1 MILCGDICSVSE
13 ESPGSRLHD
22 TLTKERFLDISII
35 ISALIAVGTSM
46 YCFST
51 GVFIIVPHLF
61 YIPII
66 FAAYQHPERAIAFVV
81 SLSAIY
87 LAGVFFFSRGFGVEL
102 VNALIRVMVYLLVAI
117 VISGLSSRLKA
128 RESRYRGIF
137 ETSGTGI
144 FLFSSRTGQITEIN
158 PGCSATLGYS
168 RDEAL
173 SLKVPVIW
181 PGYLE
186 LAEALE
192 EGGGRVE
199 GLDCNLVARDG
210 TPCPVLISANPLAEQ
225 EIVCAVAT
233 GMGEQ
238 KRMEE
243 ELRRSRETLQV
254 ILDTTDVGVLLTD
267 PGREI
272 VEGNAAAIRFFG
284 GIGREDLV
292 GRNPYDLIAEGD
304 LEAVLRYREQIQRGE
319 AFAPIECMFR
329 RFDGT
334 ERSVEVAI
342 DPLEKGGTAPERMV
356 VSFRDITER
365 RRAEK
370 AVREENRRLAIIN
383 EVLAAAT
390 ASRRLDEILPV
401 SLEKVVA
408 LLDYDVGA
416 ACLVHPGSDT
426 VHLQA
431 FVGEEIPPLCLRR
444 DEYPGRYVLVDGEAR
459 FIDRFDEKYPEH
471 KSPRIRSFAVVPIP
485 GDDEPVGC
493 IAVASKTRETIS
505 ESERQTLVAIGEKLG
520 DVVVKGMLHEDLE
533 TALASANRYLEAAN
547 AATESANL
555 YLDILTHDINN
566 ANTVAMG
573 YLQMSLESEDEV
585 PREFLREP
593 LTAIYQSNDIIR
605 NVTTIRRLQEK
616 GAELRPVQLE
626 PVLRRMRNYYVNAS
640 ITLEGPDVT
649 VLADDLIDE
658 IFTNLIGNS
667 IKFGGSDVEVIVS
680 TREEE
685 GGMVSVMVA
694 DTGPGISD
702 DLKPRIFERK
712 ERGVTRKSGKGL
724 GLYIV
729 RMLVERYGGSVWVGD
744 RVPGRPEEG
753 AAITVTLRRYTPDGE

>member
-1 MILCGDICSVSE
+1 MREG
-13 ESPGSRLHD
+13 SPGYCFHGALI
-22 TLTKERFLDISII
+22 KERFIDFSII
-35 ISALIAVGTSM
+35 ISALIAVGTSIC
-46 YCFST
+46 CFST
-51 GVFIIVPHLF
+51 GIFIIVPHLF

-66 FAAYQHPERAIAFVV
+66 LAAYQHQERGVAFVGALV
-81 SLSAIY
+81 TIY
-87 LAGVFFFSRGFGVEL
+87 LAEVVFFSRGFGVEL
-102 VNALIRVMVYLLVAI
+102 INALIRVMVYLLVAI
-117 VISGLSSRLKA
+117 VISSLSSRLKA

-137 ETSGTGI
+137 ETSGAGV
-144 FLFSSRTGQITEIN
+144 FLFSSRTGEIVEMN
-158 PGCSATLGYS
+158 PWCSEALGYS
-168 RDEAL
+168 RDEVL
-173 SLKVPVIW
+173 SLGIPEIW
-181 PGYLE
+181 PGYTK
-186 LAEALE
+186 LARTLE
-192 EGGGRVE
+192 EEGRI
-199 GLDCNLVARDG
+199 GCLDCNLIGRDG
-210 TPCPVLISANPLAEQ
+210 ASHPVLISASPLPE
-225 EIVCAVAT
+225 EEMVCVVAT
-233 GMGEQ
+233 GMREQ

-272 VEGNAAAIRFFG
+272 VEANAAAIRFFG
-284 GIGREDLV
+284 GRGREDLV
-292 GRNPYDLIAEGD
+292 GRNPYDLIAESD
-304 LEAVLRYREQIQRGE
+304 LEAVLSYRDRIQCRE

-334 ERSVEVAI
+334 KRPVEVVI
-342 DPLEKGGTAPERMV
+342 VPLEKDGAAPERMV

-370 AVREENRRLAIIN
+370 AMQEERWRLTVINR
-383 EVLAAAT
+383 VLAAAT
-390 ASRRLDEILPV
+390 ASRRLGEILPV

-408 LLDYDVGA
+408 LLDYDIGA
-416 ACLVHPGSDT
+416 ACLVQPGSDT

-459 FIDRFDEKYPEH
+459 FVDRFNEKYPGH

-533 TALASANRYLEAAN
+533 MALASANRYLEAAN

-573 YLQMSLESEDEV
+573 YLQMSLESEGEV
-585 PREFLREP
+585 PREFLQEP

-605 NVTTIRRLQEK
+605 NVTTIRRLQER

-626 PVLRRMRNYYVNAS
+626 PVLRRMRNYYVNTS
-640 ITLEGPDVT
+640 ITLNGPDVT

-667 IKFGGSDVEVIVS
+667 VKFGGSDVEVIVS
-680 TREEE
+680 TREEV
-685 GGMVSVMVA
+685 GGMVSVTVA

-729 RMLVERYGGSVWVGD
+729 RMLVERYRGSVWAGD
-744 RVPGRPEEG
+744 RIPGRPEEG
-753 AAITVTLRRYTPDGE
+753 AAITVTLRRYSPDGE